1 MKLEL
6 KHLAGYLPY
15 GLKIQLLK
23 REVFTKRICAGS
35 TDKGILRIGDDGHH
49 RWEES
54 FDNIKPI
61 LRPLSDLTKEIEVNG
76 EKFIPMIELAGIG
89 SYSPKNRW
97 SIDERNLKV
106 KHESG
111 GEFYFA
117 SDKSFVYKE
126 SDKWKDFGIAC
137 NQFDLFQKLN
147 EWHIDFNGL
156 IEKGLAISI
165 HDVEEAGI

>member
-6 KHLAGYLPY
+6 KHLAGYLTY
-15 GLKIQLLK
+15 GLKVINIQNNKEFKLEINFLSYFIK
-23 REVFTKRICAGS
+23 
-35 TDKGILRIGDDGHH
+35 
-49 RWEES
+49 
-54 FDNIKPI
+54 NIEIYKPI

-76 EKFIPMIELAGIG
+76 EKFIPIIELAGIG

-111 GEFYFA
+111 GEFYFT

-126 SDKWKDFGIAC
+126 SDKWKDFGVAC

-147 EWHIDFNGL
+147 EWYIDFNGL